1 MKNLIIFIIIYTI
14 GTINVFA
21 QSETDNVKT
30 KNNFFRFNTKEKV
43 SYEIRAGV
51 NFSSLY
57 DIPTVGFAGKKM
69 RSGGILGL
77 LIDLPFLENVYFQT
91 GLLFFSGK
99 NVDIYNLS
107 GLNFAVG
114 EKYIFGFEHPFLISY
129 RQDITKHLKWDL
141 NLGMYFQG
149 DANFSYGAIGGTGL
163 HYNRW
168 YCGIQYKLIEKIINP
183 NPSNVKNNIMSIAIG
198 YKL

>member
-1 MKNLIIFIIIYTI
+1 MKNQIIFVIIYTI
-14 GTINVFA
+14 GIINVFA

-30 KNNFFRFNTKEKV
+30 KSNFFRFNTKEKV

-51 NFSSLY
+51 NFSSSL
-57 DIPTVGFAGKKM
+57 DIPSVGFTGKRM
-69 RSGGILGL
+69 QPGGTLGL

-99 NVDIYNLS
+99 DVSFEYY
-107 GLNFAVG
+107 GYTNFSVR
-114 EKYIFGFEHPFLISY
+114 EKYVFGFEHPFLISY

-141 NLGMYFQG
+141 NLGAYFQG
-149 DANFSYGAIGGTGL
+149 DANFSLGAIGGTGL

-183 NPSNVKNNIMSIAIG
+183 NSSNVKNNIMSIAIG